1 MKLKINPY
9 NKKAIERFNRQKNKI
24 LKAIGDF
31 EVYHVGSTAVPGLGG
46 KGIIDILIGIDNWEQ
61 ATEIIESLKKIGFLH
76 IHLKEKGRIFLS
88 KNTGLS
94 LTNVHI
100 HIAIKQSKEYKELLS
115 FRDYLRENK
124 EKAKNYFNL
133 KKEWLKK
140 SEGNRKIY
148 EELKS
153 KYINKIIK
161 FISHD

>member
-9 NKKAIERFNRQKNKI
+9 DKKVTDRFKRQKNKI

-46 KGIIDILIGIDNWEQ
+46 KGIVDVLIGIDNWKQ
-61 ATEIIESLKKIGFLH
+61 VAEIIESLKKIGFLH

-94 LTNVHI
+94 LSNVHI
-100 HIAIKQSKEYKELLS
+100 HIAIKQSKAYKELLF

-124 EKAKNYFNL
+124 KEAQNYFNL
-133 KKEWLKK
+133 KSEWLKK
-140 SEGNRKIY
+140 SKKDRKKY
-148 EELKS
+148 QELKS
-153 KYINKIIK
+153 EYINKILK
-161 FISHD
+161 TLNL